1 MGGLVKPIDNMK
13 KYIGTKTVQATPAVK
28 KGGKV
33 YLPGDEI
40 PKSMEPSEDGY
51 KVVYS
56 NGYESW
62 CPKDEFEKNYHL
74 AETPVDRM
82 HIEYDELRE
91 KSGKLNAYL
100 ENTENNTG
108 AMTTWAMLHVQHAA
122 MEDYMQAL
130 ALRTTLMETGQ
141 GGFRALPFASAIT
154 LLEKGFA
161 VRREGWNG
169 KGLIVFKQVPAK
181 IDSTII
187 PKMQSL
193 PVEAKRL
200 ILESAQHIDYTSQCL
215 IYNQKTG
222 RADSWVPSISDV
234 FSRDWELV

>member
-1 MGGLVKPIDNMK
+1 MK
-13 KYIGTKTVQATPAVK
+13 KYIGTMEVK
-28 KGGKV
+28 AQPMT
-33 YLPGDEI
+33 YGDAFKEGVI
-40 PKSMEPSEDGY
+40 HGNSYIEGNDNEDGY
-51 KVVYS
+51 KIVYAD
-56 NGYESW
+56 GVTDW
-62 CPKDEFEKNYHL
+62 LPKKDFEAIYNI

-82 HIEYDELRE
+82 HIEYSALRE
-91 KSGKLNAYL
+91 KSGKLNTFL
-100 ENTENNTG
+100 ENTENNSCSL
-108 AMTTWAMLHVQHAA
+108 AAWAMLHVQHAA

-130 ALRTTLMETGQ
+130 ALRTTYMEAGQ
-141 GGFRALPFASAIT
+141 GGFTALPFSSAIT

-161 VRREGWNG
+161 VRRSGWNG

-181 IDSTII
+181 IDADNI

-215 IYNQKTG
+215 IYNQNTG

-234 FSRDWELV
+234 FSRDWEIVE